1 MLRVK
6 WMETVQFSVGVNCTD
21 MQDLVTSNLG
31 QAEEE
36 KEEEEEIYLG

>member
-1 MLRVK
+1 MKV
-6 WMETVQFSVGVNCTD
+6 VQFSFGVNCTG